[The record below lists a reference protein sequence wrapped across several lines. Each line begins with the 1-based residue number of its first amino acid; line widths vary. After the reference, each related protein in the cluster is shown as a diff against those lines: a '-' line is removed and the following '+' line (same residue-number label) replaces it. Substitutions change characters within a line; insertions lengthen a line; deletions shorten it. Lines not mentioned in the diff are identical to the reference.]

1 MGKEAYNEYAKS
13 FKEDSMN
20 LFKHTSVSGTRSLW
34 IILLAAAA
42 VVVFSGFWSGKTV
55 AEDRQE
61 RLQTRD
67 QTMQLLYKHAP
78 EAKEMVAKSYGYAAF
93 SNVGVNLV
101 LLSAEGGVGVAHA
114 NGSGKNIYM
123 NMASGGVGFGMGIK
137 DFRAVFLFENK
148 EVFDRFVNEG
158 WEANAQAD
166 AAAKLADKGGAVG
179 GAITVAPGI
188 RLYKLTQ
195 NGLALQATIQGTKY
209 WKDVELNK

>member
-1 MGKEAYNEYAKS
+1 
-13 FKEDSMN
+13 MN
-20 LFKHTSVSGTRSLW
+20 LSVRKSGKSLW
-34 IILLAAAA
+34 MILWAAAA
-42 VVVFSGFWSGKTV
+42 ILMFSGFWSGKTV
-55 AEDRQE
+55 DQQRSDRIQSANE
-61 RLQTRD
+61 TLKI
-67 QTMQLLYKHAP
+67 LYKHAP
-78 EAKEMVAKSYGYAAF
+78 EAREMIANSYGYAAF

-101 LLSAEGGVGVAHA
+101 LLSAEGGMGVAHV

-123 NMASGGVGFGMGIK
+123 NMASGGVGFGLGVK

-166 AAAKLADKGGAVG
+166 AAAKLADKGEAYGA
-179 GAITVAPGI
+179 AITVAPGI

-209 WKDVELNK
+209 WKDNELNP